1 MSARWPRPLF
11 LIVAAFGLA
20 LDQVSKAWV
29 AARLPL
35 HEPQPI
41 IPGLLDFTFTHNTGV
56 AFGLFQGEGTL
67 IAVLVVA
74 LLLGAIYC
82 LRDINW
88 ARLEPNLI
96 GGAICAGAL
105 GNLLDRA
112 RLGYVVDFVDF
123 HLGPHR
129 WYIFNVAD
137 SMISVSVCWLLLRQ
151 LTSRK

>member
-11 LIVAAFGLA
+11 LVVAAIGLA

-35 HEPQPI
+35 HEPHPI
-41 IPGLLDFTFTHNTGV
+41 IPGLLDFTFTRNTGV

-74 LLLGAIYC
+74 LLLGAIYT

-88 ARLEPNLI
+88 ARFEPNLI

-105 GNLLDRA
+105 GNLIDRV
-112 RLGYVVDFVDF
+112 RLTYVVDFIDF

-151 LTSRK
+151 LTARR